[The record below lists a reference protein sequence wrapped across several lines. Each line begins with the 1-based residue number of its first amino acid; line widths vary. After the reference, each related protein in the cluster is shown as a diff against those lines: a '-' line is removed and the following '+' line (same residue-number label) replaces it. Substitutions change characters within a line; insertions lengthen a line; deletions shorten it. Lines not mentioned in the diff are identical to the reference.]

1 MSFSIRKIIAGVAWS
16 LAFKS
21 ASELAF
27 FIGSAAYAG
36 ARFGRGHSLEDVSS
50 ATDKIWS
57 LWKVAPFVVGVLGL
71 ALGLAELLP
80 GTRSQRD

>member
-1 MSFSIRKIIAGVAWS
+1 MSFPFRKIIAGVAWG

-27 FIGSAAYAG
+27 FMGSAVYAG

-50 ATDKIWS
+50 TMDKIRS

-71 ALGLAELLP
+71 ALGLADLLP
-80 GTRSQRD
+80 GPRNQRD